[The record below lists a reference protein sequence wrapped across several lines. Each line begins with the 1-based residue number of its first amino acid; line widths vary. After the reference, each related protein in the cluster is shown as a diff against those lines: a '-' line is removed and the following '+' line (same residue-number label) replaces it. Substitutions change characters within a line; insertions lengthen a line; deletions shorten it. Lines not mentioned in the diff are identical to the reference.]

1 VVNVGGF
8 PCNQALT
15 IAGPV
20 GALEALT
27 ACPAAAPVAATAM
40 DGGSAGREAVPTGT
54 NAGAVFRP
62 TAVILHPHPLHG
74 GTMQNKVVH
83 TLARAFGELG
93 VASVR
98 FNFRGV
104 GASAGGFAHG
114 AGETEDALAVIEWV
128 RAQRPGAAVWLAGFS
143 FGAYVALRAAAPAQV
158 SGLIT
163 VAPAVNLYDFS
174 ALAPPPCPWL
184 LIQGEADEVVP
195 VEAVRA
201 WLSAIAPRPQ
211 TLFLPGAGHFFH
223 GRLNDLKAAVRDFVP
238 PYL

>member
-1 VVNVGGF
+1 MSNGDL

-15 IAGPV
+15 LAGPA

-27 ACPAAAPVAATAM
+27 LCPARGDAVA
-40 DGGSAGREAVPTGT
+40 
-54 NAGAVFRP
+54 

-104 GASAGGFAHG
+104 GASAGRFTHG
-114 AGETEDALAVIEWV
+114 EGETEDALAVIAWV
-128 RAQRPGAAVWLAGFS
+128 REQRPGTPVWLAGFS

-163 VAPAVNLYDFS
+163 VAPAVHLYDFS
-174 ALAPPPCPWL
+174 VLGTPSCPWL

-201 WLSAIAPRPQ
+201 WFSRIAPRPRTQ
-211 TLFLPGAGHFFH
+211 ALFLPGAGHFFH
-223 GRLNDLKAAVRDFVP
+223 GRLNDLKSALRDFVP
-238 PYL
+238 PHLSR

>member
-1 VVNVGGF
+1 MNTLDF

-15 IAGPV
+15 LAGPV

-27 ACPAAAPVAATAM
+27 ACPAAAPVLA
-40 DGGSAGREAVPTGT
+40 
-54 NAGAVFRP
+54 
-62 TAVILHPHPLHG
+62 TAVILPPHPLHG

-83 TLARAFGELG
+83 ALARAFGELG

-104 GASAGGFAHG
+104 GASAGSFAHG
-114 AGETEDALAVIEWV
+114 VGETEDALAVIDWV
-128 RAQRPGAAVWLAGFS
+128 RAQRPGGAVWLAGFS
-143 FGAYVALRAAAPAQV
+143 FGAYVAWRAAVSSQA

-174 ALAPPPCPWL
+174 ALSLPSCPWL

-195 VEAVRA
+195 VEVVRA
-201 WLSAIAPRPQ
+201 WFSGMAPRPQ
-211 TLFLPGAGHFFH
+211 AQALFLPGVGHFFH
-223 GRLNDLKAAVRDFVP
+223 GRLNDLKSALRDFVP
-238 PYL
+238 PHLSG

>member
-1 VVNVGGF
+1 MSKTEF
-8 PCNQALT
+8 PCNQSITLA
-15 IAGPV
+15 APA

-27 ACPAAAPVAATAM
+27 LCPAH
-40 DGGSAGREAVPTGT
+40 GEAV
-54 NAGAVFRP
+54 A

-83 TLARAFGELG
+83 TLARAFAELG

-104 GASAGGFAHG
+104 GASAGRFAHG
-114 AGETEDALAVIEWV
+114 EGETEDALAVMEWV
-128 RAQRPGAAVWLAGFS
+128 RRQRPGLPIWLAGFS

-163 VAPAVNLYDFS
+163 VAPAVHLYDFS
-174 ALAPPPCPWL
+174 KLILPHCPWL

-195 VEAVRA
+195 VEAVRD
-201 WLSAIAPRPQ
+201 WLADSTPSPQ

-223 GRLNDLKAAVRDFVP
+223 GRLNDLKSALRDFVP
-238 PYL
+238 PHL

>member
-1 VVNVGGF
+1 VNTLDF
-8 PCNQALT
+8 PCNQTLT
-15 IAGPV
+15 ITGPA

-27 ACPAAAPVAATAM
+27 ACPAR
-40 DGGSAGREAVPTGT
+40 GGS
-54 NAGAVFRP
+54 AGAVFRP

-83 TLARAFGELG
+83 TLARAFNELG

-104 GASAGGFAHG
+104 GASAGSFAHG
-114 AGETEDALAVIEWV
+114 VGETEDALAVIEWV

-143 FGAYVALRAAAPAQV
+143 FGAYVALRTAQRANV
-158 SGLIT
+158 AGLIT
-163 VAPAVNLYDFS
+163 VAPAVHLYDFS
-174 ALAPPPCPWL
+174 TLSIPSCPWL

-201 WLSAIAPRPQ
+201 WLSGIAPRPQ
-211 TLFLPGAGHFFH
+211 TLFLPGASHFFH
-223 GRLNDLKAAVRDFVP
+223 GRLNDLKAALHDFVP
-238 PYL
+238 PHLSR

>member
-1 VVNVGGF
+1 MSSDEF
-8 PCNQALT
+8 PCNLPVT
-15 IAGPV
+15 LAGPA

-27 ACPAAAPVAATAM
+27 LCPVNGNAAA
-40 DGGSAGREAVPTGT
+40 
-54 NAGAVFRP
+54 

-83 TLARAFGELG
+83 TLARAFAELG

-114 AGETEDALAVIEWV
+114 EGETEDALAVIEWV
-128 RAQRPGAAVWLAGFS
+128 RQQRPGSPIWLAGFS

-163 VAPAVNLYDFS
+163 VAPAVHLYDFS
-174 ALAPPPCPWL
+174 KLILPHCPWL

-195 VEAVRA
+195 VEAVRD
-201 WLSAIAPRPQ
+201 WLADTMPSPQ

-223 GRLNDLKAAVRDFVP
+223 GRLNDLKAALREFVP
-238 PYL
+238 PHL

>member
-1 VVNVGGF
+1 MSNGDF
-8 PCNQALT
+8 PCNQPVML
-15 IAGPV
+15 AGPA

-27 ACPAAAPVAATAM
+27 LCPVQGHAVA
-40 DGGSAGREAVPTGT
+40 
-54 NAGAVFRP
+54 

-114 AGETEDALAVIEWV
+114 EGETEDALAVIEWV
-128 RAQRPGAAVWLAGFS
+128 REQRPGSPIWLAGFS
-143 FGAYVALRAAAPAQV
+143 FGAYVALRAAAPAHV

-163 VAPAVNLYDFS
+163 VAPAVHLYDFS
-174 ALAPPPCPWL
+174 KLILPHCPWL

-195 VEAVRA
+195 VEAVRD
-201 WLSAIAPRPQ
+201 WLSDSRPQPQ
-211 TLFLPGAGHFFH
+211 TLFLPGVGHFFH
-223 GRLNDLKAAVRDFVP
+223 GRLNDLKSALRDFVP
-238 PYL
+238 PHL